1 MRKSKWIWVSIVTIV
16 TVFFMVSITGAEKET
31 PQSKSLTL
39 DQTVE
44 LAIKNNPQIQLADLG
59 VDKAKLALEQVIFDA
74 EKMEDRMGNR
84 RDQSSE
90 MVIDIAPKQA
100 ESGELISDISREFT
114 KNNIKYNVENA
125 YYGVLKAEKLQEV
138 NEAAYKRAQE
148 QLKQAQARFKAGTA
162 AKFDVITAESQLKSA
177 EAELNKAKSSVKI
190 AHMGLSKALDLD
202 LDTPINATSKFEF
215 KETEPIN
222 VDQVILDYSEK
233 DLGVVSARE
242 GYNIQKILFAYYE
255 KYYTRNTFKYR
266 EAEFNLKDAQV
277 KYDNA
282 QKDLEFNIKNTY
294 QNLITA
300 EENYHVLTKSLEQAK
315 EAQRLTV
322 LRFQVGMATSYDVLS
337 AETTLKQV
345 ELGLLDALYNYNLAK
360 AKFSYGIFGGGSMP
374 SGM

>member
-1 MRKSKWIWVSIVTIV
+1 MRKSKWIWASIVTIV
-16 TVFFMVSITGAEKET
+16 TVLFMVSITGAEKET

-39 DQTVE
+39 NQAVE
-44 LAIKNNPQIQLADLG
+44 LAVKNNPQIQLADLG
-59 VDKAKLALEQVIFDA
+59 VDKANLDLEQA
-74 EKMEDRMGNR
+74 EFAADKMEDRVGNR

-90 MVIDIAPKQA
+90 MVIDIVPKQA
-100 ESGELISDISREFT
+100 ESGKVIAETSQEYT
-114 KNNIKYNVENA
+114 KNNIKYNVESA

-138 NEAAYKRAQE
+138 NEATYKRAQE
-148 QLKQAQARFKAGTA
+148 QLKVSQARFKAGTA

-177 EAELNKAKSSVKI
+177 EADLNSAKSSVKI
-190 AHMGLSKALDLD
+190 AQMGLSKALDLD

-215 KETEPIN
+215 KKTEPIN
-222 VDQVILDYSEK
+222 LDQEILDYTEK
-233 DLGVVSARE
+233 DLNVVSARE
-242 GYNIQKILFAYYE
+242 SYNIQKILFDYNE
-255 KYYTRNTFKYR
+255 KYYTRNTFIYR

-282 QKDLEFNIKNTY
+282 QNDLEFNIKNAY

-315 EAQRLTV
+315 EAQRLTL

-345 ELGLLDALYNYNLAK
+345 ELGLLNALYDYNLAK
-360 AKFSYGIFGGGSMP
+360 AKFSYGIFGGIGS